1 MLLRWVGISS
11 GKSILTKFLPIK
23 QIIQWVFNFLM
34 LFFPTLAPIFGFGK
48 MLIWIYIITYIK
60 LLLIIKIKIKF
71 NLLDDT
77 QSTVKR
83 LISIK

>member
-1 MLLRWVGISS
+1 MVINFFMMLLRWVGISS

-48 MLIWIYIITYIK
+48 MLI
-60 LLLIIKIKIKF
+60 
-71 NLLDDT
+71 
-77 QSTVKR
+77 
-83 LISIK
+83 